1 MKRDLLITEQ
11 EKRTIL
17 NMHSTYKNN
26 KYVIEEA
33 DETFNTD
40 MAAEVQN
47 SAVTSEKAQ
56 QVLNNIG
63 VDIQTSEVVD
73 PNDCGCVPKT
83 GDSGKDGII
92 ARIWDWAN
100 NPENRG
106 SLKSTLTSLR
116 DAIKKVKDTPDTVT
130 PQEGGETEPVNEQ
143 AGVALITIG
152 GVALG
157 PSVLIAIGAI
167 LLIIIVVAL
176 VSKGGKKRSSCKR
189 RSKLFRKHG
198 IDGMFM

>member
-1 MKRDLLITEQ
+1 MKRSLLITEQ
-11 EKRTIL
+11 EKNHIL
-17 NMHSTYKNN
+17 NMHNTFKSN

-33 DETFNTD
+33 DEMFNPD
-40 MAAEVQN
+40 MSAQVQA
-47 SAVTSEKAQ
+47 SAVTAERAKEELSN
-56 QVLNNIG
+56 LG
-63 VDIQTSEVVD
+63 VDAPIESVVD

-83 GDSGKDGII
+83 GDSEKDGII

-106 SLKSTLTSLR
+106 SLKQTLSSLK
-116 DAIKKVKDTPDTVT
+116 DAIKKAKETTPEATT
-130 PQEGGETEPVNEQ
+130 NSTETVNEQ
-143 AGVALITIG
+143 AGAALITIG

-157 PSVLIAIGAI
+157 PSALIAIGVI

-176 VSKGGKKRSSCKR
+176 VSRGGKRRSSCKR
-189 RSKLFRKHG
+189 RSKLFKRHG